1 MTSLL
6 NRLSQLLSWVFAI
19 ILAIPALSAAA
30 QNPVIRDQY
39 AADPTARVF
48 GDRVY
53 LYPSHDIISPVA
65 PEKRWFAM
73 ADYHV
78 FSSTDLTDW
87 TDHGVILDQ
96 KQVAWANPEGYA
108 MWAPDCVE
116 HHGRYY
122 LFFPSGMKSGRG
134 FGIGIA
140 TAPSPIGPFI
150 PAAQPLD
157 GVRGIDP
164 CMLQTTQGESYLFW
178 AGNGGITVARMDDD
192 YQRIAAA
199 PQVVQGLPEGF
210 KEGPFAFE
218 RNGLYY
224 LTFPW
229 VRQKDGTETLAYA
242 MSQKPEGPYTFKGV
256 IMDEWAD
263 KCWTNHHSIM
273 QYRGQWYLFY
283 HHNDYSPS
291 FDKCRSVRIDSL
303 SFRPDG
309 TIMKVEPTLRGVGL
323 TDARRHIEIDRY
335 SSISSTGAQAMLLDS
350 LQPFRGWALRL
361 NRQGWARYNRVAFR
375 PGLCRLTLRAR
386 AQKPSTVAV
395 TIGSQCVARLNIA
408 PCDSFS
414 EQTVS
419 INPVA
424 AGTYDIKAQLEKG
437 SNADVDWI
445 SFEGKPI
452 PPYTQ
457 GGLMTG
463 RYRNY
468 FAEMGHTPDEIDR
481 RVDSVFQE
489 VFFGPNRVYFE
500 VGDSLGYISDLKN
513 HDVRT
518 EGMSYGMMIAVEMN
532 RKDIFD
538 RLWRWAQ
545 RYMLIRQGPMAGYYA
560 WSCKTDGTHNAEGP
574 ASDGELYMIT
584 SLIFAS
590 NRWGNHSGID
600 YLAEAQRLLRLAR
613 EGNTKNGEHAL
624 INAKH
629 RLITFTPGG
638 FGALFTDP
646 SYHVPAFYEVWARW
660 AADGHADYYRA
671 CADSS
676 RQFLHRCV
684 NPSTALSPDFTTYG
698 GRPLSLPGNQPMK
711 GNRDF
716 RYDSWRVPMNIA
728 LDYSWACA
736 DSTWQRHYAN
746 TLQDFFFNK
755 GLDAYIDQYRTDGMP
770 AENPYQGGGKPGL
783 RHSVGLVSTLAA
795 ASLAADHA
803 KARDFAARLWQSTN
817 TPFAD
822 GYFDAY
828 YDGLLRLFAFLHLS
842 GKYRVIAPD
851 PSLLSGSRP
860 TAGAIKSNDKTPSS
874 ATCLPEAQRATKSII
889 NQRVTTKT
897 LR

>member
-116 HHGRYY
+116 YHGRYY
-122 LFFPSGMKSGRG
+122 LFFPSGMKSELG

-150 PAAQPLD
+150 PAARPLD

-178 AGNGGITVARMDDD
+178 AGNGGITVARMDDN

-309 TIMKVEPTLRGVGL
+309 TIVKVEPTLRGVGL
-323 TDARRHIEIDRY
+323 TYARRHIEIDRY

-457 GGLMTG
+457 GGMQTG

-489 VFFGPNRVYFE
+489 VFFGPRRVYFE
-500 VGDSLGYISDLKN
+500 IGDTLGYISDLKN

-638 FGALFTDP
+638 FGARFTDP

-684 NPSTALSPDFTTYG
+684 DPSTALSPDFTTYD
-698 GRPLSLPGNQPMK
+698 GRPLTLPGNQPMK

-795 ASLAADHA
+795 ASLAADHT

-842 GKYRVIAPD
+842 GKYRVITPD
-851 PSLLSGSRP
+851 PSLLSGSSP
-860 TAGAIKSNDKTPSS
+860 TARAIKSNDKTPSS
-874 ATCLPEAQRATKSII
+874 ATCLPEAQRATKAII

>member
-19 ILAIPALSAAA
+19 ILATPALSAAA

-424 AGTYDIKAQLEKG
+424 AGTYDIKVQLEKG

-457 GGLMTG
+457 GGMQTG

-481 RVDSVFQE
+481 RVGSVFQE

-500 VGDSLGYISDLKN
+500 VGDTLGYISDLKN

-613 EGNTKNGEHAL
+613 EGNTKNGEHTL

-638 FGALFTDP
+638 FGARFTDP

-676 RQFLHRCV
+676 RQFLHRCID
-684 NPSTALSPDFTTYG
+684 PSTALSPDFTTYD
-698 GRPLSLPGNQPMK
+698 GRPLTLPGNQPMR

-736 DSTWQRHYAN
+736 DSTWQHHYAN

-874 ATCLPEAQRATKSII
+874 ATCLPEAQRATKAII

>member
-1 MTSLL
+1 MTTFLKRHSRALWCALAAALL
-6 NRLSQLLSWVFAI
+6 LPPPSS
-19 ILAIPALSAAA
+19 SA

-39 AADPTARVF
+39 SADPTARVF

-65 PEKRWFAM
+65 PERRWFAM

-96 KQVAWANPEGYA
+96 KQVPWANHKGYA

-116 HHGRYY
+116 HQGRYY
-122 LFFPSGMKSGRG
+122 LLFPSGLASERG

-140 TAPSPIGPFI
+140 TAPSPIGPFT
-150 PAAQPLD
+150 PAAKPLD

-164 CMLQTTQGESYLFW
+164 CMLQTSRGESYLFW
-178 AGNGGITVARMDDD
+178 AGNGGITVARMNDD
-192 YQRIAAA
+192 YQSLAETPKTISE
-199 PQVVQGLPEGF
+199 LPEGF

-218 RNGLYY
+218 RNGLFY

-229 VRQKDGTETLAYA
+229 VRQKNGTETLAYA
-242 MSQKPEGPYTFKGV
+242 MSKSPEGPYTFKGI
-256 IMDEWAD
+256 IMDEWPD
-263 KCWTNHHSIM
+263 KCWTNHHSIV

-303 SFRPDG
+303 NFRPDG
-309 TIMKVEPTLRGVGL
+309 TIVKVKPTLRGVGI

-335 SSISSTGAQAMLLDS
+335 SSISSIGAQAVLLDS
-350 LQPFRGWALRL
+350 LQPFRGWVLRL

-375 PGLCRLTLRAR
+375 PDLCRLTLRAR
-386 AQKPSTVAV
+386 AQKPSTLAV
-395 TIGSQCVARLNIA
+395 TVGKQCVAHLSIA
-408 PCDSFS
+408 PGVTFT
-414 EQTVS
+414 EQTITIAS
-419 INPVA
+419 VA
-424 AGTYDIKAQLEKG
+424 AGTYDIKVQVEEG
-437 SNADVDWI
+437 DNIDVDWL

-452 PPYTQ
+452 APYTQ
-457 GGLMTG
+457 GGMQTG

-468 FAEMGHTPDEIDR
+468 FAEMGYASEDIDR
-481 RVDSVFQE
+481 RVNDVFQE

-538 RLWRWAQ
+538 RLLRWAQ
-545 RYMLIRQGPMAGYYA
+545 RYMLMRQGPLAGYYT

-590 NRWGNHSGID
+590 NRWGNQSGID

-613 EGNTKNGEHAL
+613 EGNGRDSVNAL
-624 INAKH
+624 INPQH
-629 RLITFTPGG
+629 RLITFTPSG
-638 FGALFTDP
+638 FGARFTDP
-646 SYHVPAFYEVWARW
+646 SYHLSAFYEVWARW
-660 AADGHADYYRA
+660 ADDGHADYYKA
-671 CADSS
+671 CAAAS
-676 RQFLHRCV
+676 RRYLHRCID
-684 NPSTALSPDFTTYG
+684 PRTALCPDATAYDG
-698 GRPLSLPGNQPMK
+698 KPLTPPGNRPMK
-711 GNRDF
+711 GMKDF
-716 RYDSWRVPMNIA
+716 RYDSWRMPMNIA

-736 DSTWQRHYAN
+736 DTAWQRRYAD
-746 TLQDFFFNK
+746 TVQDFFFNK
-755 GLDAYIDQYRTDGMP
+755 GIDAYIDQYRVDGMP
-770 AENPYQGGGKPGL
+770 AERPYEGGGKPGL
-783 RHSVGLVSTLAA
+783 RHSVGLVATLAA

-803 KARDFAARLWQSTN
+803 KAHDFVERLWHSTN
-817 TPFAD
+817 VPFAD

-828 YDGLLRLFAFLHLS
+828 YDGLLRLFAFMHLS
-842 GKYRVIAPD
+842 GKYRVIAP
-851 PSLLSGSRP
+851 G
-860 TAGAIKSNDKTPSS
+860 
-874 ATCLPEAQRATKSII
+874 Q
-889 NQRVTTKT
+889 
-897 LR
+897 

>member
-1 MTSLL
+1 MTTFLKRHSRALWYALTAVLL
-6 NRLSQLLSWVFAI
+6 LPSS
-19 ILAIPALSAAA
+19 PSTA

-39 AADPTARVF
+39 SADPTARVF
-48 GDRVY
+48 GGRVY

-65 PEKRWFAM
+65 PERRWFAM

-96 KQVAWANPEGYA
+96 KQVPWANHEGYA

-116 HHGRYY
+116 HQGRYY
-122 LFFPSGMKSGRG
+122 LLFPSGLATERG
-134 FGIGIA
+134 FGIGVA
-140 TAPSPIGPFI
+140 TAPSPIGPFT
-150 PAAQPLD
+150 PAVKPLD

-164 CMLQTTQGESYLFW
+164 CMLQTSRGESYLFW
-178 AGNGGITVARMDDD
+178 AGNGGITVARMNND
-192 YQRIAAA
+192 YQSLAETPKTIT
-199 PQVVQGLPEGF
+199 GLPDGF

-218 RNGLYY
+218 RNGLFY

-242 MSQKPEGPYTFKGV
+242 MSKNPEGPYTFKGL
-256 IMDEWAD
+256 IMDEWPD
-263 KCWTNHHSIM
+263 KCWTNHHSIV

-309 TIMKVEPTLRGVGL
+309 TIVKVEPTLRGVGL

-424 AGTYDIKAQLEKG
+424 AGTYDIKVQLEKG

-457 GGLMTG
+457 GGMQTG

-468 FAEMGHTPDEIDR
+468 FAEMGYASEDIDR
-481 RVDSVFQE
+481 RVNDVFQE

-538 RLWRWAQ
+538 RLLRWAQ
-545 RYMLIRQGPMAGYYA
+545 RYMLMRQGPLAGYYA

-590 NRWGNHSGID
+590 NRWGNHSGIN

-613 EGNTKNGEHAL
+613 ESNGRDSTNAL
-624 INAKH
+624 INPQH
-629 RLITFTPGG
+629 RLITFTPSG
-638 FGALFTDP
+638 FGARFTDP
-646 SYHVPAFYEVWARW
+646 SYHLPAFYEVWARW
-660 AADGHADYYRA
+660 ANDGHTDYYKA
-671 CADSS
+671 CASAS
-676 RQFLHRCV
+676 RRYLHRCID
-684 NPSTALSPDFTTYG
+684 PRTALCPDVTAYDG
-698 GRPLSLPGNQPMK
+698 KPLTPPGNKPMK

-716 RYDSWRVPMNIA
+716 RYDSWRMPMNIA

-736 DSTWQRHYAN
+736 DSAWQRRYAN
-746 TLQDFFFNK
+746 TIQEFFFNK
-755 GLDAYIDQYRTDGMP
+755 GIDAYIDQYRTDGLP
-770 AENPYQGGGKPGL
+770 AERPYEGGGKPGL
-783 RHSVGLVSTLAA
+783 RHSVGLVATLAA

-803 KARDFAARLWQSTN
+803 KAHEFVERLWHSTN
-817 TPFAD
+817 VPFAD

-828 YDGLLRLFAFLHLS
+828 YDGLLRLFAFMHLS
-842 GKYRVIAPD
+842 GKYRVIAP
-851 PSLLSGSRP
+851 G
-860 TAGAIKSNDKTPSS
+860 
-874 ATCLPEAQRATKSII
+874 Q
-889 NQRVTTKT
+889 
-897 LR
+897 

>member
-1 MTSLL
+1 MTTFLKRHTRVLWCALTAALLLPSLP
-6 NRLSQLLSWVFAI
+6 ST
-19 ILAIPALSAAA
+19 A

-39 AADPTARVF
+39 SADPTARVF

-65 PEKRWFAM
+65 PEQRWFAM

-96 KQVAWANPEGYA
+96 KQVPWANHEGYA

-116 HHGRYY
+116 HQGRYY
-122 LFFPSGMKSGRG
+122 LLFPSGLASERG

-140 TAPSPIGPFI
+140 TAPSPIGPFT
-150 PAAQPLD
+150 PAAKPLD

-164 CMLQTTQGESYLFW
+164 CMLQTSRGESYLFW
-178 AGNGGITVARMDDD
+178 AGNGGITVARMNDD
-192 YQRIAAA
+192 YQSLAETPKTIAR
-199 PQVVQGLPEGF
+199 LPDGF

-218 RNGLYY
+218 RNGLFY

-229 VRQKDGTETLAYA
+229 VRQKNGTETLAYA
-242 MSQKPEGPYTFKGV
+242 MSKSPEGPYTFKGL
-256 IMDEWAD
+256 IMDEWPD
-263 KCWTNHHSIM
+263 KCWTNHHSIV

-291 FDKCRSVRIDSL
+291 FDKCRSVRVDSL

-309 TIMKVEPTLRGVGL
+309 TIVKVHPTLRGVGI
-323 TDARRHIEIDRY
+323 TDARRHIEVDRY
-335 SSISSTGAQAMLLDS
+335 SSISPTGAQAVLLDS

-375 PGLCRLTLRAR
+375 PDLCRLTLRAR
-386 AQKPSTVAV
+386 AQSPSSVAV
-395 TIGSQCVARLNIA
+395 TVGNQRIARLSIA
-408 PCDSFS
+408 PCDTFA
-414 EQTVS
+414 EQTV
-419 INPVA
+419 IIAPVA
-424 AGTYDIKAQLEKG
+424 AGTHDIGLQLEKG
-437 SNADVDWI
+437 SNADIDWL
-445 SFEGKPI
+445 SFEGAPI

-457 GGLMTG
+457 GGMQTG

-468 FAEMGHTPDEIDR
+468 FAEMGYSSEDIDR
-481 RVDSVFQE
+481 RVNDVFQE

-500 VGDSLGYISDLKN
+500 VGDSMGYISDLKN

-538 RLWRWAQ
+538 RLLRWAQ
-545 RYMLIRQGPMAGYYA
+545 RYMLMRQGPLAGYYA
-560 WSCKTDGTHNAEGP
+560 WSCKTNGTHNAEGP

-613 EGNTKNGEHAL
+613 EGNGQDSANAL
-624 INAKH
+624 INPQH
-629 RLITFTPGG
+629 RLITFTPSG
-638 FGALFTDP
+638 FGARFTDP
-646 SYHVPAFYEVWARW
+646 SYHLPAFYEVWARW
-660 AADGHADYYRA
+660 AGDGHADDYKTYA
-671 CADSS
+671 AAS
-676 RQFLHRCV
+676 RRYLHRCIA
-684 NPSTALSPDFTTYG
+684 PLTALCPDLTDYNG
-698 GRPLSLPGNQPMK
+698 KPLTPPGNRPMK
-711 GNRDF
+711 GMQDF
-716 RYDSWRVPMNIA
+716 RYDSWRMPMNIA
-728 LDYSWACA
+728 LDFSWACA
-736 DSTWQRHYAN
+736 DTAWQRRYAN
-746 TLQDFFFNK
+746 TVQDFFFNK
-755 GLDAYIDQYRTDGMP
+755 GIDAYIDQYRTDGMP
-770 AENPYQGGGKPGL
+770 AERPYEGGGKPGL

-795 ASLAADHA
+795 ASLVADHA
-803 KARDFAARLWQSTN
+803 KARDFVDRLWHSAN
-817 TPFAD
+817 VPFAD

-842 GKYRVIAPD
+842 GKYRVIAP
-851 PSLLSGSRP
+851 
-860 TAGAIKSNDKTPSS
+860 
-874 ATCLPEAQRATKSII
+874 Q
-889 NQRVTTKT
+889 Q
-897 LR
+897 

>member
-1 MTSLL
+1 MTTFLKRHSRVLWCALTATLL
-6 NRLSQLLSWVFAI
+6 
-19 ILAIPALSAAA
+19 IPSSPSSA

-39 AADPTARVF
+39 SADPTARVF
-48 GDRVY
+48 GDHVY

-65 PEKRWFAM
+65 PERRWFAM

-96 KQVAWANPEGYA
+96 KQVPWTNHEGYA
-108 MWAPDCVE
+108 MWAPDCVG

-122 LFFPSGMKSGRG
+122 LLFPSGLASERG

-140 TAPSPIGPFI
+140 TAPSPIGPFT
-150 PAAQPLD
+150 PAAKPLD

-164 CMLQTTQGESYLFW
+164 CMLQTSRGESYLFW
-178 AGNGGITVARMDDD
+178 AGNGGITVARMNDD
-192 YQRIAAA
+192 YQLLAEA
-199 PQVVQGLPEGF
+199 PKTITGLPEGF

-218 RNGLYY
+218 RNGLFY

-229 VRQKDGTETLAYA
+229 VRQKNSTETLAYA
-242 MSQKPEGPYTFKGV
+242 MSKSPEGPYTFKG
-256 IMDEWAD
+256 IFMDEWAD
-263 KCWTNHHSIM
+263 KCWTNHHSIV

-303 SFRPDG
+303 NFRPDG
-309 TIMKVEPTLRGVGL
+309 TIVKVKPTLRGVGI
-323 TDARRHIEIDRY
+323 TDARRHIEIDRC
-335 SSISSTGAQAMLLDS
+335 SSTSPTGARAVLLDS

-386 AQKPSTVAV
+386 AQNPSTVAV
-395 TIGSQCVARLNIA
+395 TVGNQCVARLSIA
-408 PCDSFS
+408 PSDTFS
-414 EQTVS
+414 EQTVT
-419 INPVA
+419 IKPVA
-424 AGTYDIKAQLEKG
+424 AATNDIKVQLEKG
-437 SNADVDWI
+437 SNVDVDWL

-457 GGLMTG
+457 GGMQTG

-468 FAEMGHTPDEIDR
+468 FAEMGYSSEDIDR
-481 RVDSVFQE
+481 RVNDVFQE
-489 VFFGPNRVYFE
+489 VFFGPDRVYFE
-500 VGDSLGYISDLKN
+500 VGDSLGYIFDLKN

-538 RLWRWAQ
+538 RLLRWAQ
-545 RYMLIRQGPMAGYYA
+545 RYMLMRQGSLAGYYA

-574 ASDGELYMIT
+574 VSDGELYMIT

-590 NRWGNHSGID
+590 NRWGNQSGIN

-613 EGNTKNGEHAL
+613 EGNGQDSANAF
-624 INAKH
+624 INPQH
-629 RLITFTPGG
+629 RLITFTPSG
-638 FGALFTDP
+638 FGTRFTDP
-646 SYHVPAFYEVWARW
+646 SYHLPAFYEVWARW
-660 AADGHADYYRA
+660 AGDGHADYYKA
-671 CADSS
+671 CTSAA
-676 RQFLHRCV
+676 RRYLHLCID
-684 NPSTALSPDFTTYG
+684 PHTALCPDITAYDG
-698 GRPLSLPGNQPMK
+698 KPLTPPGDKAMK

-716 RYDSWRVPMNIA
+716 RYDSWRMPMNIA

-736 DSTWQRHYAN
+736 DTAWQHHYAN
-746 TLQDFFFNK
+746 TVQDFFFNK
-755 GLDAYIDQYRTDGMP
+755 GIDAYVDQYRIDGVA
-770 AENPYQGGGKPGL
+770 AERPYEGGGKPGL
-783 RHSVGLVSTLAA
+783 RHSVGLVSALAA

-803 KARDFAARLWQSTN
+803 KARDFVERLWHSTN
-817 TPFAD
+817 VPFAD

-828 YDGLLRLFAFLHLS
+828 YDGLLRLFAFMHLS
-842 GKYRVIAPD
+842 GKYRVIAP
-851 PSLLSGSRP
+851 G
-860 TAGAIKSNDKTPSS
+860 
-874 ATCLPEAQRATKSII
+874 Q
-889 NQRVTTKT
+889 
-897 LR
+897 

>member
-1 MTSLL
+1 MTTFLKRHTRVLWCALTAALLLPSLP
-6 NRLSQLLSWVFAI
+6 ST
-19 ILAIPALSAAA
+19 A

-39 AADPTARVF
+39 SADPTARVF

-65 PEKRWFAM
+65 PERRWFAM

-96 KQVAWANPEGYA
+96 KQVPWANHEGYA

-116 HHGRYY
+116 HQGRYY
-122 LFFPSGMKSGRG
+122 LLFPSGLASERG

-140 TAPSPIGPFI
+140 TAPSPIGPFT
-150 PAAQPLD
+150 PAAKPLD

-164 CMLQTTQGESYLFW
+164 CMLQTSRGESYLFW
-178 AGNGGITVARMDDD
+178 AGNGGITVARMNDD
-192 YQRIAAA
+192 YQSLAETPKTIA
-199 PQVVQGLPEGF
+199 GLPDGF

-218 RNGLYY
+218 RNGLFY

-229 VRQKDGTETLAYA
+229 VRQKNGTETLAYA
-242 MSQKPEGPYTFKGV
+242 MSESPEGPYTFKGL
-256 IMDEWAD
+256 IMDEWPD
-263 KCWTNHHSIM
+263 KCWTNHHSIV

-309 TIMKVEPTLRGVGL
+309 TIVKVEPTLRGVGI

-335 SSISSTGAQAMLLDS
+335 SRISPTGAQVVLLDS
-350 LQPFRGWALRL
+350 LQPFRGWALHL
-361 NRQGWARYNRVAFR
+361 TRQGWARYNRVAFR
-375 PGLCRLTLRAR
+375 PNLCRLTLRAR
-386 AQKPSTVAV
+386 AQSPSSVAV
-395 TIGSQCVARLNIA
+395 TVGNLRIARLSIA
-408 PCDSFS
+408 PCDTFA
-414 EQTVS
+414 EQTVT
-419 INPVA
+419 IAPVA
-424 AGTYDIKAQLEKG
+424 AGTHDIGLQLEKG
-437 SNADVDWI
+437 SNADIDWL
-445 SFEGKPI
+445 SFEGTPI

-457 GGLMTG
+457 GGMQTG

-468 FAEMGHTPDEIDR
+468 FAEMGYSSEDIDR
-481 RVDSVFQE
+481 RVNDVFQE

-500 VGDSLGYISDLKN
+500 VGDSMGYISDLKN

-538 RLWRWAQ
+538 RLLRWAQ
-545 RYMLIRQGPMAGYYA
+545 RYMLMRQGPLAGYYA

-613 EGNTKNGEHAL
+613 EGNGQDSANAL
-624 INAKH
+624 INPQH
-629 RLITFTPGG
+629 RLITFTPSG
-638 FGALFTDP
+638 FGARFTDP
-646 SYHVPAFYEVWARW
+646 SYHLPAFYEVWARW
-660 AADGHADYYRA
+660 AGDGHADDYKAYA
-671 CADSS
+671 AAS
-676 RQFLHRCV
+676 RRYLHRCID
-684 NPSTALSPDFTTYG
+684 PLTALCPDLTDYNG
-698 GRPLSLPGNQPMK
+698 KPLTPLGTKAMK

-716 RYDSWRVPMNIA
+716 RYDSWRMPMNIA

-736 DSTWQRHYAN
+736 DTAWQRRYAN
-746 TLQDFFFNK
+746 TVQDFFFNK
-755 GLDAYIDQYRTDGMP
+755 GIDAYIDQYRTDGMP
-770 AENPYQGGGKPGL
+770 AERPYEGGGKPGL
-783 RHSVGLVSTLAA
+783 RHSVGLVATLAA
-795 ASLAADHA
+795 ASLVADHA
-803 KARDFAARLWQSTN
+803 KARDFVDRLWHSAN
-817 TPFAD
+817 VPFAD

-842 GKYRVIAPD
+842 GKYRVIAP
-851 PSLLSGSRP
+851 
-860 TAGAIKSNDKTPSS
+860 
-874 ATCLPEAQRATKSII
+874 Q
-889 NQRVTTKT
+889 Q
-897 LR
+897 

>member
-1 MTSLL
+1 MTTFLKRHSRALWYALTAVLL
-6 NRLSQLLSWVFAI
+6 LPSS
-19 ILAIPALSAAA
+19 PSTA

-39 AADPTARVF
+39 SADPTARVF
-48 GDRVY
+48 GGRVY

-65 PEKRWFAM
+65 PERRWFAM

-96 KQVAWANPEGYA
+96 KQVPWANHEGYA

-116 HHGRYY
+116 HQGRYY
-122 LFFPSGMKSGRG
+122 LLFPSGLATERG
-134 FGIGIA
+134 FGIGVA
-140 TAPSPIGPFI
+140 TAPSPIGPFT
-150 PAAQPLD
+150 PAAKPLD
-157 GVRGIDP
+157 GVKGIDP
-164 CMLQTTQGESYLFW
+164 CMLQTSRGKSYLFW
-178 AGNGGITVARMDDD
+178 AGNGGITVARMNDD
-192 YQRIAAA
+192 YQSLAETPKTIT
-199 PQVVQGLPEGF
+199 GLPDGF

-218 RNGLYY
+218 RNGLFY

-242 MSQKPEGPYTFKGV
+242 MSKNPEGPYTFKGL
-256 IMDEWAD
+256 IMDEWPD
-263 KCWTNHHSIM
+263 KCWTNHHSIV

-309 TIMKVEPTLRGVGL
+309 TIVEVEPTLRGVGL

-395 TIGSQCVARLNIA
+395 TIDSQCVARLNIA

-437 SNADVDWI
+437 SNVDVDWI

-457 GGLMTG
+457 GGMQTG

-468 FAEMGHTPDEIDR
+468 FAEMGYSSEDIDR
-481 RVDSVFQE
+481 RVNDVFQE

-545 RYMLIRQGPMAGYYA
+545 RYMLMRQGPMAGYYA

-590 NRWGNHSGID
+590 NRWGNHSGIN

-613 EGNTKNGEHAL
+613 EGNGRNSTNAL
-624 INAKH
+624 INPQH
-629 RLITFTPGG
+629 RLITFTPSG
-638 FGALFTDP
+638 FGARFTDP
-646 SYHVPAFYEVWARW
+646 SYHLPAFYEVWARW
-660 AADGHADYYRA
+660 ANDGHADYYKA
-671 CADSS
+671 CASAS
-676 RQFLHRCV
+676 RSYLHRCID
-684 NPSTALSPDFTTYG
+684 PRTALCPDVTAYDG
-698 GRPLSLPGNQPMK
+698 KPLTPPGDKPMK

-716 RYDSWRVPMNIA
+716 RYDSWRMPMNIA

-736 DSTWQRHYAN
+736 DSAWQRRYAN
-746 TLQDFFFNK
+746 TIQEFFFNK
-755 GLDAYIDQYRTDGMP
+755 GIDAYIDQYCTDGLP
-770 AENPYQGGGKPGL
+770 AERPYEGGGKPGL
-783 RHSVGLVSTLAA
+783 RHSVGLVATLAA

-803 KARDFAARLWQSTN
+803 KAHDFVERLWHSTN
-817 TPFAD
+817 VPFAD

-828 YDGLLRLFAFLHLS
+828 YDGLLRLFAFMHLS
-842 GKYRVIAPD
+842 GKYRVIAP
-851 PSLLSGSRP
+851 G
-860 TAGAIKSNDKTPSS
+860 
-874 ATCLPEAQRATKSII
+874 Q
-889 NQRVTTKT
+889 
-897 LR
+897 

>member
-19 ILAIPALSAAA
+19 ILALPALSAAA

-164 CMLQTTQGESYLFW
+164 CILQTTQGESYLFW

-218 RNGLYY
+218 RNGLFY

-309 TIMKVEPTLRGVGL
+309 TIVKVEPTLRGVGL

-386 AQKPSTVAV
+386 AQKPSIVAV
-395 TIGSQCVARLNIA
+395 TIGSQCVARLDIA

-489 VFFGPNRVYFE
+489 VFFSPHRVYFE

-624 INAKH
+624 IDAQH

-638 FGALFTDP
+638 FGARFTDP

-684 NPSTALSPDFTTYG
+684 NPSTALSPDFTTYD
-698 GRPLSLPGNQPMK
+698 GRPLTLPGNRSMR

-874 ATCLPEAQRATKSII
+874 ATCLPEAQRATKAII

>member
-1 MTSLL
+1 MTTFLKRHSQVLWCALTATLL
-6 NRLSQLLSWVFAI
+6 MPSS
-19 ILAIPALSAAA
+19 PSSA

-39 AADPTARVF
+39 SADPTARVF

-65 PEKRWFAM
+65 PERRWFSM

-96 KQVAWANPEGYA
+96 KQVPWTNHEGYA
-108 MWAPDCVE
+108 MWAPDCVG

-122 LFFPSGMKSGRG
+122 LLFPSGLASERG

-140 TAPSPIGPFI
+140 IAPSPIGPFTS
-150 PAAQPLD
+150 AAKPLD

-164 CMLQTTQGESYLFW
+164 CMLQTSRGESYLFW
-178 AGNGGITVARMDDD
+178 AGNGGITVARMNDD
-192 YQRIAAA
+192 YQSLAEA
-199 PQVVQGLPEGF
+199 PKTITGLPEGF

-218 RNGLYY
+218 RNGLFY

-229 VRQKDGTETLAYA
+229 VRQKNSTETLAYA
-242 MSQKPEGPYTFKGV
+242 MSKSPEGPYTFKGL
-256 IMDEWAD
+256 IMDEWPD
-263 KCWTNHHSIM
+263 KCWTNHHSIV

-303 SFRPDG
+303 NFRPDG
-309 TIMKVEPTLRGVGL
+309 TIVKVKPTLRGVGI
-323 TDARRHIEIDRY
+323 TDARRHIEIDRC
-335 SSISSTGAQAMLLDS
+335 SSTSPTGARAVLLDS

-386 AQKPSTVAV
+386 AQNPSTVAV
-395 TIGSQCVARLNIA
+395 TVGNQCVARLSIA
-408 PCDSFS
+408 PSDTFS
-414 EQTVS
+414 EQAVT
-419 INPVA
+419 IKPVA
-424 AGTYDIKAQLEKG
+424 AATNDIKVQLEKG
-437 SNADVDWI
+437 SNVDVDWL

-457 GGLMTG
+457 GGMQTG

-468 FAEMGHTPDEIDR
+468 FAEMGYSSEDIDR
-481 RVDSVFQE
+481 RVNDVFQE
-489 VFFGPNRVYFE
+489 VFFGPDRVYFE

-538 RLWRWAQ
+538 RLLRWAQ
-545 RYMLIRQGPMAGYYA
+545 RHMLMRQGSLAGYYA

-590 NRWGNHSGID
+590 NRWGNLSGIN
-600 YLAEAQRLLRLAR
+600 YLAEARRLLRLAR
-613 EGNTKNGEHAL
+613 EGNSQDGANAL
-624 INAKH
+624 INPQH
-629 RLITFTPGG
+629 RLITFTPQG
-638 FGALFTDP
+638 FGAHFTDP
-646 SYHVPAFYEVWARW
+646 SYHLPAFYEVWARW
-660 AADGHADYYRA
+660 AGDGHAGYYKA
-671 CADSS
+671 CASAA
-676 RQFLHRCV
+676 RRYLHLCID
-684 NPSTALSPDFTTYG
+684 PHTALCSDITAYDG
-698 GRPLSLPGNQPMK
+698 KPLMPPGDKAMK

-716 RYDSWRVPMNIA
+716 RYDSWRMPMNIA

-736 DSTWQRHYAN
+736 DTAWQRRYAN
-746 TLQDFFFNK
+746 TIQDFFFNK
-755 GLDAYIDQYRTDGMP
+755 GIDAYVDQYRIDGVA
-770 AENPYQGGGKPGL
+770 AERPYEGGGKPGL
-783 RHSVGLVSTLAA
+783 RHSVGLVSALAA
-795 ASLAADHA
+795 ASLAADHT
-803 KARDFAARLWQSTN
+803 KARDFVERLWHSTN
-817 TPFAD
+817 VPFAD

-828 YDGLLRLFAFLHLS
+828 YDGLLRLFAFMYLS
-842 GKYRVIAPD
+842 GKYRVIAP
-851 PSLLSGSRP
+851 G
-860 TAGAIKSNDKTPSS
+860 
-874 ATCLPEAQRATKSII
+874 Q
-889 NQRVTTKT
+889 
-897 LR
+897 

>member
-1 MTSLL
+1 MTTFLKRHTRVLWCALTAALLLPSLP
-6 NRLSQLLSWVFAI
+6 ST
-19 ILAIPALSAAA
+19 A

-39 AADPTARVF
+39 SADPTARVF

-65 PEKRWFAM
+65 PEQQWFAM

-96 KQVAWANPEGYA
+96 KQVPWANHEGYA

-116 HHGRYY
+116 HQGRYY
-122 LFFPSGMKSGRG
+122 LLFPSGLASERG
-134 FGIGIA
+134 FGIGVA
-140 TAPSPIGPFI
+140 TAPSPIGPFT
-150 PAAQPLD
+150 PAAKPLD

-164 CMLQTTQGESYLFW
+164 CMLQTSRGESYLFW
-178 AGNGGITVARMDDD
+178 AGNGGITVARMNDD
-192 YQRIAAA
+192 YQSLAETPKTIAR
-199 PQVVQGLPEGF
+199 LPDGF

-218 RNGLYY
+218 RNGLFY

-229 VRQKDGTETLAYA
+229 VRQKNGTETLAYA
-242 MSQKPEGPYTFKGV
+242 MSKSPEGPYTFKGL
-256 IMDEWAD
+256 IMDEWPD
-263 KCWTNHHSIM
+263 KCWTNHHSIV

-291 FDKCRSVRIDSL
+291 FDKCRSVRVDSL

-309 TIMKVEPTLRGVGL
+309 TIVKVHPTLRGVGI
-323 TDARRHIEIDRY
+323 TDARRHIEVDRY
-335 SSISSTGAQAMLLDS
+335 SSISPTGAQAVLLDS

-375 PGLCRLTLRAR
+375 PDLCRLTLRAR
-386 AQKPSTVAV
+386 AQSPSSVAV
-395 TIGSQCVARLNIA
+395 TVGNQRIARLSIA
-408 PCDSFS
+408 PCDTFA
-414 EQTVS
+414 EQTV
-419 INPVA
+419 IIAPVA
-424 AGTYDIKAQLEKG
+424 AGTHDIGLQLEKG
-437 SNADVDWI
+437 SNADIDWL
-445 SFEGKPI
+445 SFEGAPI

-457 GGLMTG
+457 GGMQTG

-468 FAEMGHTPDEIDR
+468 FAEMGYSSEDIDR
-481 RVDSVFQE
+481 RVNDVFQE

-500 VGDSLGYISDLKN
+500 VGDSMGYIFDLKN

-538 RLWRWAQ
+538 RLLRWAQ
-545 RYMLIRQGPMAGYYA
+545 RYMLMRQGPLAGYYA
-560 WSCKTDGTHNAEGP
+560 WSCKTNGTHNAEGP

-613 EGNTKNGEHAL
+613 EGNGQDSANAL
-624 INAKH
+624 INPQH
-629 RLITFTPGG
+629 RLITFTPSG
-638 FGALFTDP
+638 FGARFTDP
-646 SYHVPAFYEVWARW
+646 SYHLPAFYEVWARW
-660 AADGHADYYRA
+660 AGDGHADDYKTYA
-671 CADSS
+671 AAS
-676 RQFLHRCV
+676 RRYLHRCID
-684 NPSTALSPDFTTYG
+684 PLTALCPDLTDYNG
-698 GRPLSLPGNQPMK
+698 KPLTPPGTKTMK

-716 RYDSWRVPMNIA
+716 RYDSWRMPMNIA

-736 DSTWQRHYAN
+736 DTAWQRRYAN
-746 TLQDFFFNK
+746 TIQDFFFNK
-755 GLDAYIDQYRTDGMP
+755 GIDAYIDQYRTDGMP
-770 AENPYQGGGKPGL
+770 AERPYEGGGKPGL
-783 RHSVGLVSTLAA
+783 RHSVGLVATLAA
-795 ASLAADHA
+795 ASLVADHA
-803 KARDFAARLWQSTN
+803 KARDFADRLWHSAN
-817 TPFAD
+817 APFAD

-842 GKYRVIAPD
+842 GKYRVIAP
-851 PSLLSGSRP
+851 
-860 TAGAIKSNDKTPSS
+860 
-874 ATCLPEAQRATKSII
+874 Q
-889 NQRVTTKT
+889 Q
-897 LR
+897 

>member
-1 MTSLL
+1 MTTFLKRHTRVLWCALTAALLLPSLP
-6 NRLSQLLSWVFAI
+6 ST
-19 ILAIPALSAAA
+19 A

-39 AADPTARVF
+39 SADPTARVF

-65 PEKRWFAM
+65 PEQRWFAM

-96 KQVAWANPEGYA
+96 KQVPWANHEGYA

-116 HHGRYY
+116 HQGRYY
-122 LFFPSGMKSGRG
+122 LLFPSGLASERG
-134 FGIGIA
+134 FGIGVA
-140 TAPSPIGPFI
+140 TAPSPIGPFT
-150 PAAQPLD
+150 PAAKPLD

-164 CMLQTTQGESYLFW
+164 CMLQTSRGESYLFW
-178 AGNGGITVARMDDD
+178 AGNGGITVARMNDD
-192 YQRIAAA
+192 YQSLAETPKTIAR
-199 PQVVQGLPEGF
+199 LPDGF

-218 RNGLYY
+218 RNGLFY

-229 VRQKDGTETLAYA
+229 VRQKNGTETLAYA
-242 MSQKPEGPYTFKGV
+242 MSKSPEGPYTFKGL
-256 IMDEWAD
+256 IMDEWPD
-263 KCWTNHHSIM
+263 KCWTNHHSIV

-291 FDKCRSVRIDSL
+291 FDKCRSVRVDSL

-309 TIMKVEPTLRGVGL
+309 TIVKVHPTLRGVGI
-323 TDARRHIEIDRY
+323 TDARRHIEVDRY
-335 SSISSTGAQAMLLDS
+335 SSISPTGAQAVLLDS

-375 PGLCRLTLRAR
+375 PDLCRLTLRAR
-386 AQKPSTVAV
+386 AQSPSSVAV
-395 TIGSQCVARLNIA
+395 TVGNQRIARLSIA
-408 PCDSFS
+408 PCDTFA
-414 EQTVS
+414 EQTV
-419 INPVA
+419 IIAPVA
-424 AGTYDIKAQLEKG
+424 AGTHDIGLQLEKG
-437 SNADVDWI
+437 SNADIDWL
-445 SFEGKPI
+445 SFEGAPI

-457 GGLMTG
+457 GGMQTG

-468 FAEMGHTPDEIDR
+468 FAEMGYSSEDIDR
-481 RVDSVFQE
+481 RVNDVFQE

-500 VGDSLGYISDLKN
+500 VGDSMGYISDLKN

-538 RLWRWAQ
+538 RLLRWAQ
-545 RYMLIRQGPMAGYYA
+545 RYMLMRQGPLAGYYA

-613 EGNTKNGEHAL
+613 EGNGQDSANAL
-624 INAKH
+624 INPQH
-629 RLITFTPGG
+629 RLITFTPSG
-638 FGALFTDP
+638 FGARFTDP
-646 SYHVPAFYEVWARW
+646 SYHLPAFYEVWARW
-660 AADGHADYYRA
+660 AGDGHADDYKTYA
-671 CADSS
+671 AAS
-676 RQFLHRCV
+676 RRYLHRCIA
-684 NPSTALSPDFTTYG
+684 PLTALCPDLTDYDG
-698 GRPLSLPGNQPMK
+698 KPLTPPGNRPMK
-711 GNRDF
+711 GMQDF
-716 RYDSWRVPMNIA
+716 RYDSWRMPMNIA

-736 DSTWQRHYAN
+736 DTAWQRRYAN
-746 TLQDFFFNK
+746 TVQDFFFNK
-755 GLDAYIDQYRTDGMP
+755 GIDAYIDQYRTDGMP
-770 AENPYQGGGKPGL
+770 AERPYEGGGKPGL
-783 RHSVGLVSTLAA
+783 RHSVGLVSTLAT
-795 ASLAADHA
+795 ASLVADHA
-803 KARDFAARLWQSTN
+803 KARDFVDRLWHSAN
-817 TPFAD
+817 VPFAD

-842 GKYRVIAPD
+842 GKYRVIAP
-851 PSLLSGSRP
+851 
-860 TAGAIKSNDKTPSS
+860 
-874 ATCLPEAQRATKSII
+874 Q
-889 NQRVTTKT
+889 Q
-897 LR
+897 

>member
-1 MTSLL
+1 MTTFLKRHSRTLWYALTAVLL
-6 NRLSQLLSWVFAI
+6 LPSS
-19 ILAIPALSAAA
+19 PSTA

-39 AADPTARVF
+39 SADPTARVF
-48 GDRVY
+48 GGRVY

-65 PEKRWFAM
+65 PERRWFAM

-96 KQVAWANPEGYA
+96 KQVPWANHEGYA

-116 HHGRYY
+116 HQGRYY
-122 LFFPSGMKSGRG
+122 LLFPSGLATERG
-134 FGIGIA
+134 FGIGVA
-140 TAPSPIGPFI
+140 TAPSPIGPFT
-150 PAAQPLD
+150 PAVKPLD
-157 GVRGIDP
+157 GVKGIDP
-164 CMLQTTQGESYLFW
+164 CMLQTSRGESYLFW
-178 AGNGGITVARMDDD
+178 AGNGGITVARMNDD
-192 YQRIAAA
+192 YQSLAETPKTIT
-199 PQVVQGLPEGF
+199 GLPDGF

-218 RNGLYY
+218 RNGLFY

-242 MSQKPEGPYTFKGV
+242 MSKSPEGPYTFKGI
-256 IMDEWAD
+256 IMDEWPD
-263 KCWTNHHSIM
+263 KCWTNHHSIV

-303 SFRPDG
+303 NFRPDG
-309 TIMKVEPTLRGVGL
+309 TIVKVEPTLRGVGL

-375 PGLCRLTLRAR
+375 QDLCRLTLRAR
-386 AQKPSTVAV
+386 AQKPSTLAV
-395 TIGSQCVARLNIA
+395 TVGKQCVAHLSIA
-408 PCDSFS
+408 PGVTFT
-414 EQTVS
+414 EQTVT
-419 INPVA
+419 IAPVA
-424 AGTYDIKAQLEKG
+424 ACTSDIKVQVEKG
-437 SNADVDWI
+437 DNIDVDWLA
-445 SFEGKPI
+445 FEGKPI

-457 GGLMTG
+457 GGMQTG

-468 FAEMGHTPDEIDR
+468 FAEMGYASEDIDR
-481 RVDSVFQE
+481 RVNDVFQE

-538 RLWRWAQ
+538 RLLRWAQ
-545 RYMLIRQGPMAGYYA
+545 RYMLMRQGPMAGYYA

-590 NRWGNHSGID
+590 NRWGNQSGID

-613 EGNTKNGEHAL
+613 EGNGRDSVNAL
-624 INAKH
+624 INPQH
-629 RLITFTPGG
+629 RLITFTPSG
-638 FGALFTDP
+638 FGARFTDP
-646 SYHVPAFYEVWARW
+646 SYHLPAFYEVWARW
-660 AADGHADYYRA
+660 ADDGHADYYKA
-671 CADSS
+671 CAAAS
-676 RQFLHRCV
+676 RRYLHRCID
-684 NPSTALSPDFTTYG
+684 PRTALCPDVTAYDG
-698 GRPLSLPGNQPMK
+698 KPLTPPGNRPMK
-711 GNRDF
+711 GMKDF
-716 RYDSWRVPMNIA
+716 RYDSWRMPMNIA

-736 DSTWQRHYAN
+736 DTAWQRRYAN
-746 TLQDFFFNK
+746 TVQDFFFNK
-755 GLDAYIDQYRTDGMP
+755 GIDAYIDQYRIDGMP
-770 AENPYQGGGKPGL
+770 AERPYEGGGKPGL
-783 RHSVGLVSTLAA
+783 RHSVGLVATLAA

-803 KARDFAARLWQSTN
+803 KTHDFVERLWHSTN
-817 TPFAD
+817 VPFAD

-828 YDGLLRLFAFLHLS
+828 YDGLLRLFAFMHLS
-842 GKYRVIAPD
+842 GKYRVIAP
-851 PSLLSGSRP
+851 G
-860 TAGAIKSNDKTPSS
+860 
-874 ATCLPEAQRATKSII
+874 Q
-889 NQRVTTKT
+889 
-897 LR
+897 

>member
-19 ILAIPALSAAA
+19 ILATPALSAAA

-164 CMLQTTQGESYLFW
+164 CMLQTTQSESYLFW

-218 RNGLYY
+218 RNGLFY

-489 VFFGPNRVYFE
+489 VFFGPRRVYFE
-500 VGDSLGYISDLKN
+500 VGDTLGYISDLKN

-638 FGALFTDP
+638 FGARFTDP

-676 RQFLHRCV
+676 RQFLHRCID
-684 NPSTALSPDFTTYG
+684 PSTALSPDFTTYG
-698 GRPLSLPGNQPMK
+698 GCPLTLPGNQPMK

-874 ATCLPEAQRATKSII
+874 ATCLPEAQRATKAII

>member
-1 MTSLL
+1 MTTFLKRHSRALWCALAAALL
-6 NRLSQLLSWVFAI
+6 LPPPSS
-19 ILAIPALSAAA
+19 SA

-39 AADPTARVF
+39 SADPTARVF

-65 PEKRWFAM
+65 PERRWFAM

-96 KQVAWANPEGYA
+96 KQVPWANHKGYA

-116 HHGRYY
+116 HQGRYY
-122 LFFPSGMKSGRG
+122 LLFPSGLASERG

-140 TAPSPIGPFI
+140 TAPSPIGPFT
-150 PAAQPLD
+150 PAAKPLD

-164 CMLQTTQGESYLFW
+164 CMLQTSRGESYLFW
-178 AGNGGITVARMDDD
+178 AGNGGITVARMNDD
-192 YQRIAAA
+192 YQSLAETPKTISE
-199 PQVVQGLPEGF
+199 LPEGF

-218 RNGLYY
+218 RNGLFY

-229 VRQKDGTETLAYA
+229 VRQKNGTETLAYA
-242 MSQKPEGPYTFKGV
+242 MSKSPEGPYTFKGI
-256 IMDEWAD
+256 IMDEWPD
-263 KCWTNHHSIM
+263 KCWTNHHSIV

-291 FDKCRSVRIDSL
+291 FDKCRSERIDSL
-303 SFRPDG
+303 NFRPDG
-309 TIMKVEPTLRGVGL
+309 TIVKVKPTLRGVGI

-335 SSISSTGAQAMLLDS
+335 SSISSIGAQAVLLDS
-350 LQPFRGWALRL
+350 LQPFRGWVLRL

-375 PGLCRLTLRAR
+375 PDLCRLTLRAR
-386 AQKPSTVAV
+386 AQKPSTLAV
-395 TIGSQCVARLNIA
+395 TVGKQCVAHLSIA
-408 PCDSFS
+408 PGVTFT
-414 EQTVS
+414 EQTITIAS
-419 INPVA
+419 VA
-424 AGTYDIKAQLEKG
+424 AGTYDIKVQVEEG
-437 SNADVDWI
+437 DNIDVDWL

-452 PPYTQ
+452 APYTQ
-457 GGLMTG
+457 GGMQTG

-468 FAEMGHTPDEIDR
+468 FAEMGYASEDIDR
-481 RVDSVFQE
+481 RVNDVFQE

-538 RLWRWAQ
+538 RLLRWAQ
-545 RYMLIRQGPMAGYYA
+545 RYMLMRQGPLAGYYT

-590 NRWGNHSGID
+590 NRWGNQSGID

-613 EGNTKNGEHAL
+613 EGNGRDSVNAL
-624 INAKH
+624 INPQH
-629 RLITFTPGG
+629 RLITFTPSG
-638 FGALFTDP
+638 FGARFTDP
-646 SYHVPAFYEVWARW
+646 SYHLSAFYEVWARW
-660 AADGHADYYRA
+660 ADDGHADYYKA
-671 CADSS
+671 CAAAS
-676 RQFLHRCV
+676 RRYLHRCID
-684 NPSTALSPDFTTYG
+684 PRTALCPDVTAYDG
-698 GRPLSLPGNQPMK
+698 KPLTPPGNRPMK
-711 GNRDF
+711 GMKDF
-716 RYDSWRVPMNIA
+716 RYDSWRMPMNIA

-736 DSTWQRHYAN
+736 DTAWQRRYAD
-746 TLQDFFFNK
+746 TVQDFFFNK
-755 GLDAYIDQYRTDGMP
+755 GIDAYIDQYRVDGMP
-770 AENPYQGGGKPGL
+770 AERPYEGGGKPGL
-783 RHSVGLVSTLAA
+783 RHSVGLVATLAA

-803 KARDFAARLWQSTN
+803 KAHDFVERLWHSTN
-817 TPFAD
+817 VPFAD

-828 YDGLLRLFAFLHLS
+828 YDGLLRLFAFMHLS
-842 GKYRVIAPD
+842 GKYRVIAP
-851 PSLLSGSRP
+851 G
-860 TAGAIKSNDKTPSS
+860 
-874 ATCLPEAQRATKSII
+874 Q
-889 NQRVTTKT
+889 
-897 LR
+897 

>member
-1 MTSLL
+1 MTTFLKRHSRALWYALTAVLL
-6 NRLSQLLSWVFAI
+6 LPSS
-19 ILAIPALSAAA
+19 PSTA

-39 AADPTARVF
+39 SADPTARVF
-48 GDRVY
+48 GGRVY

-65 PEKRWFAM
+65 PERRWFAM

-96 KQVAWANPEGYA
+96 KQVPWANHEGYA

-116 HHGRYY
+116 HQGRYY
-122 LFFPSGMKSGRG
+122 LLFPSGLATERG
-134 FGIGIA
+134 FGIGVA
-140 TAPSPIGPFI
+140 TAPSPIGPFT
-150 PAAQPLD
+150 PTVKPLD
-157 GVRGIDP
+157 GVKGIDP
-164 CMLQTTQGESYLFW
+164 CMLQTSRGKSYLFW
-178 AGNGGITVARMDDD
+178 AGNGGITVARMNDD
-192 YQRIAAA
+192 YQSLAETPKTIT
-199 PQVVQGLPEGF
+199 GLPDGF

-218 RNGLYY
+218 RNGLFY

-242 MSQKPEGPYTFKGV
+242 MSKNPEGPYTFKGL
-256 IMDEWAD
+256 IMDEWPD
-263 KCWTNHHSIM
+263 KCWTNHHSIV

-309 TIMKVEPTLRGVGL
+309 TIVKVEPTLRGVGL

-395 TIGSQCVARLNIA
+395 NIGSQCVARLNIA

-414 EQTVS
+414 EQTFS

-424 AGTYDIKAQLEKG
+424 AGTYDIKVQLEKG

-457 GGLMTG
+457 GGMQTG

-468 FAEMGHTPDEIDR
+468 FAEMGYSSEDIDR
-481 RVDSVFQE
+481 RVNDVFQE
-489 VFFGPNRVYFE
+489 VFFGPDRVYFE

-538 RLWRWAQ
+538 RLLRWAQ
-545 RYMLIRQGPMAGYYA
+545 RYMLMRQGPMAGYYA

-590 NRWGNHSGID
+590 NRWGNHSGIN

-613 EGNTKNGEHAL
+613 EGNGRDSTNAL
-624 INAKH
+624 INPQH
-629 RLITFTPGG
+629 RLITFTPSG
-638 FGALFTDP
+638 FGARFTDP
-646 SYHVPAFYEVWARW
+646 SYHLPAFYEVWARW
-660 AADGHADYYRA
+660 ANDGHADYYKA
-671 CADSS
+671 CASAS
-676 RQFLHRCV
+676 RSYLHRCID
-684 NPSTALSPDFTTYG
+684 PRTALCPDVTAYDG
-698 GRPLSLPGNQPMK
+698 KPLTPPGDKPMK

-716 RYDSWRVPMNIA
+716 RYDSWRMPMNIG

-736 DSTWQRHYAN
+736 DTAWQRRYAN
-746 TLQDFFFNK
+746 TIQEFFFNK
-755 GLDAYIDQYRTDGMP
+755 GIDAYIDQYRTDGLP
-770 AENPYQGGGKPGL
+770 AERPYEGGGKPGL
-783 RHSVGLVSTLAA
+783 RHSVGLVATLAA

-803 KARDFAARLWQSTN
+803 KAHEFVERLWHSTN
-817 TPFAD
+817 VPFAD

-828 YDGLLRLFAFLHLS
+828 YDGLLRLFAFMHLS
-842 GKYRVIAPD
+842 GKYRVIAP
-851 PSLLSGSRP
+851 G
-860 TAGAIKSNDKTPSS
+860 
-874 ATCLPEAQRATKSII
+874 Q
-889 NQRVTTKT
+889 
-897 LR
+897 